1 MGSRWYTFE
10 DVMETD
16 KDGLCKIS
24 REKLADCAFAH
35 LQPGDIIGITHTF
48 EYNLGEPRNIG
59 TLFVKVVSV
68 KMPRPYTWYRPGF
81 SGSVI
86 VALPNGECTELLQ
99 LDPFSWPSGICYF
112 PSPKIHEYFRENC
125 EAEGPYVDLSRI
137 IIYKG
142 HEAELKEDM
151 LAEKQR
157 RERVRA
163 ARIAHHEATAEQR
176 AAEQERAA
184 MQAKRNAAAKPEL
197 DALFD
202 SMDEL
207 QSSEF
212 TCPKCKA
219 ACSVPVRGKNVLIH
233 CACGHDFEVFC

>member
-48 EYNLGEPRNIG
+48 EYNLGEHRNIG

-68 KMPRPYTWYRPGF
+68 KMPRPYTWFRPGF

-112 PSPKIHEYFRENC
+112 PAPKIHEYFRENC
-125 EAEGPYVDLSRI
+125 EAEGPYVELSRI

-163 ARIAHHEATAEQR
+163 ARIERYKNSREEREAEKAYWE
-176 AAEQERAA
+176 EK
-184 MQAKRNAAAKPEL
+184 AKRNAEAKPTL

-207 QSSEF
+207 QFSQFS
-212 TCPKCKA
+212 CPKCKKI
-219 ACSVPVRGKNVLIH
+219 CEVPVRGKNVLIH
-233 CACGHDFEVFC
+233 CTCGQDFEVFC